1 MLWFKILW
9 GYFGKIH
16 ARSSFA
22 MQFTDVGGG
31 VINCDYRGHVVVL
44 FFNFSNIHFEVRKGQ
59 SFTQIIF
66 QNLAYQVL
74 REVHTFE
81 EL

>member
-1 MLWFKILW
+1 
-9 GYFGKIH
+9 
-16 ARSSFA
+16 

-66 QNLAYQVL
+66 QKLAYQVL